1 MIARKLVPPIVA
13 LGAGCM
19 IALAWEGSGQG
30 KEKQDRQKK
39 IPPGAYYSSGSCYE
53 CHNKP
58 QSYQDKFIPNICR
71 CNEFEIWE
79 TTDKHRLAFLALKG
93 KRADMM
99 RERLGYDVRAAK
111 ACVSCHS
118 VWIED
123 NQVREKQQSLVE
135 EGVSCFVCHGP
146 DSGTD
151 KRWMDTHGST
161 NPATR
166 DEWRKESRETK
177 QTRYGMRD
185 LWNPAERSRL
195 CVSCHI
201 GNADEDKIV
210 THEMYAAGHPPLPSF
225 DMSNFSEAMKHWQ
238 ALGEKSPAVLKEFK
252 YSPLE
257 VEREQLDL
265 VTIGSLVS
273 FQQTM
278 VLLKKQA
285 SKLDAWPEFAQFD
298 CYACHHDLKNPS
310 WRQQRGYRGKP
321 GRPQMSAWPTA
332 LMEVAVEYASGADA
346 KAAKRNFKDFEA
358 KLAKLQAASNAQPFG
373 DTAKI
378 ADATDELVQFIRGI
392 GDLCRV
398 AKWLGIG
405 GGLQFCEFRFKV
417 FEIPFRCLRVGP
429 GSILHS
435 HLHER
440 RGPGGHLRASRFAAI
455 AALLSPTGILQ
466 IMVASVT
473 IKLSKLRPGI
483 EFACL
488 FFKQDHRLLERD
500 QASDRDKV
508 QLLPFDFERAIFEF
522 FQYGRRFFSQ
532 SLPVFHCLA
541 EVRHVKTW

>member
-358 KLAKLQAASNAQPFG
+358 KLAKLQDAFNAQPFG

-378 ADATDELVQFIRGI
+378 ADATDELVQFIEKQIKVLQALPVVDESVHRRLLMKLI
-392 GDLCRV
+392 EKQNPTYLDHESARQV
-398 AKWLGIG
+398 AGA
-405 GGLQFCEFRFKV
+405 FRAIYTDGWKNAKRDNEV
-417 FEIPFRCLRVGP
+417 M
-429 GSILHS
+429 S
-435 HLHER
+435 HLTTLDDELCLTFKSGAR
-440 RGPGGHLRASRFAAI
+440 KKFDAVRFGITKELAKQRKENPADINNFLDLKSGLLQNNYTAELNAHLEKINEYDPTKFKEKMNNI
-455 AALLSPTGILQ
+455 AKLL
-466 IMVASVT
+466 
-473 IKLSKLRPGI
+473 
-483 EFACL
+483 
-488 FFKQDHRLLERD
+488 FKKEQ
-500 QASDRDKV
+500 
-508 QLLPFDFERAIFEF
+508 P
-522 FQYGRRFFSQ
+522 
-532 SLPVFHCLA
+532 
-541 EVRHVKTW
+541 